1 MVAAIAENPGKEVRK
16 RLWRDPLKRVLFG
29 KVVCLHVAGRPLDA
43 QEAST
48 EPILDTGTQA
58 QPRES
63 HSGGGRGGSTLH
75 LYQGSQEIFKK
86 LLSFVVDDS
95 LSTC

>member
-43 QEAST
+43 QEASM

-63 HSGGGRGGSTLH
+63 HSGQVGEAALCICTEDPKRFLKN
-75 LYQGSQEIFKK
+75 Y
-86 LLSFVVDDS
+86 
-95 LSTC
+95 